1 MGMISHGLAV
11 GIGFALG
18 NPDRRRKL
26 TQLAQHPRARR
37 ARALA
42 ADRLRAVTDRATRT
56 ADGAGVGARPAAAPG
71 PGLSVART
79 VPAAPG
85 AGPSS
90 PALVS
95 KLRERL
101 RRGGGGESSTD
112 TAVATAAAHTAAAA
126 DGVPASSAP
135 ESPVP
140 PVPPHRP

>member
-71 PGLSVART
+71 PGLSVPRT
-79 VPAAPG
+79 APAAPG

-90 PALVS
+90 PALVPG
-95 KLRERL
+95 LRERL
-101 RRGGGGESSTD
+101 RRGGAGEPPSD
-112 TAVATAAAHTAAAA
+112 TAAAHTAAAA